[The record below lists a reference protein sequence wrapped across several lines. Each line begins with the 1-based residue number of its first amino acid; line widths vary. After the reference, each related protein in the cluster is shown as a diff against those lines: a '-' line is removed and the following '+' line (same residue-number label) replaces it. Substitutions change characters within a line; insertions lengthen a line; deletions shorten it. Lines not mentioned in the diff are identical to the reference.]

1 MNDDI
6 ETLLRTLPLRSPP
19 ASLKRRVLGHR
30 RRNLSVGIGVAVLSA
45 AAAAVVIGVLWTG
58 GFDADI
64 APREADP
71 YSLRIEQQWQTV
83 ADDGV
88 VLLEDL
94 GPHRRFRH
102 VTWRRTAWV
111 DEENDIMLEAI
122 VPEERI
128 VLVSVPLQ

>member
-1 MNDDI
+1 MNEDI
-6 ETLLRTLPLRSPP
+6 EALLGTLPLRSPP
-19 ASLKRRVLGHR
+19 ASLDRRVLGGR
-30 RRNLSVGIGVAVLSA
+30 RRRLSVGIGAAVLSA
-45 AAAAVVIGVLWTG
+45 AAVVIGILWAG
-58 GFDADI
+58 GFGGDVV
-64 APREADP
+64 PREAADP

-88 VLLEDL
+88 VMLENL

-111 DEENDIMLEAI
+111 DEENDITLERI
-122 VPEERI
+122 VPEEQV

>member
-1 MNDDI
+1 M
-6 ETLLRTLPLRSPP
+6 
-19 ASLKRRVLGHR
+19 
-30 RRNLSVGIGVAVLSA
+30 AVLSA
-45 AAAAVVIGVLWTG
+45 AAVVIGILWAG

-88 VLLEDL
+88 VLLENL

-111 DEENDIMLEAI
+111 DEENDIMLETI